1 MMKNIDVTKDGARI
15 VQVIEEV
22 LKNVALRVLAE
33 GVSEPETPVSM
44 FIAILRD
51 RPNMFFVN

>member
-1 MMKNIDVTKDGARI
+1 MKNIDVTKDGARI

-22 LKNVALRVLAE
+22 LKNVALRVLVE
-33 GVSEPETPVSM
+33 GVSESETPVYD
-44 FIAILRD
+44 FIAKLRD

>member
-1 MMKNIDVTKDGARI
+1 MKNIDVTKDGARI

-22 LKNVALRVLAE
+22 LKNVALRVLVE
-33 GVSEPETPVSM
+33 GVCEPETPVSM
-44 FIAILRD
+44 FIAKLRD